1 MADENISNN
10 IAESGSLKSQGNVPD
25 KLSAQVAGGLL
36 SKLAPVKDIPIVQW
50 GFKYSG
56 LVVLICTVL
65 FAFGIYGLHEMDKNE
80 FPPFTIREGVVAAV
94 YPGASALEMEQQVLK
109 PLEEYVFSKKEVNK
123 VKTESNA
130 EAGIVMI
137 FVELDNNVTETS
149 TFWNTFTRELEDVKA
164 TLPSGVLALQVIS
177 DFGATSSI
185 LITMSSEDKTY
196 RELGDYMDDLK
207 SRLRPIKSVGQ
218 MSVYGKQNEQI
229 SVIIDPDRLANYGI
243 SEKTLAVQLLT
254 QGFNTT
260 GGEIHTWNYSSP
272 IYVSKPLNDVADI
285 ANQIIL
291 STPGGS
297 TVRVKDIAEVK
308 REYPEPTSFIT
319 NNGTKCIML
328 SVSMK
333 EDNNV
338 VFMGQDV
345 EKALEEFQQNLPE
358 DVSLFRI
365 TNQPLDVNNSVND
378 FLRELLIAVIAV
390 IIVIMCLLPIRTAL
404 IAAATIPITIFISL
418 ALFYILGI
426 ELNTVTL
433 ACLIVSLGMIVDNS
447 VVIIDDYVELLGEGM
462 DRKTATLRSASEF
475 YKSIFSATLAIS
487 IVFFPF
493 LITMTGMFRD
503 FLTDFP
509 WAMTIILVG
518 SFFIAE
524 LLVPFLQYILIKPD
538 KVKNLAETESTPVKN
553 KTTVTAKHFS
563 LMGWL
568 QKQYDRLIEICFE
581 YPWTTIIISL
591 ALTVIGGWIFLK
603 RPVVLM
609 PIAERNQF
617 AVEINLPA
625 GASLNATNYIA
636 DSLEKILSADP
647 RVVSVANFHGCSS
660 PRFQTTYAPQVGG
673 PNFAQFIVNTKSN
686 EATIDVL
693 DEYAPVYTNYFP
705 DATVRFK
712 QLSYSNAAYQIELHI
727 MGEDISMLNEFAD
740 SILDIMRGMDQ
751 MAFVRSSASD
761 QLLSTVVE
769 PDYNMMSRLGLTNAM
784 LETSLALR
792 YTKSGIPVATVW
804 DGTYS
809 VPVVIK
815 TNTSEYSNIS
825 SLSNQLIPV
834 MGISS
839 TPLSQFA
846 SVNPQWDYAKI
857 CHKDGIRE
865 VKLMAQVGREDN
877 AMAVTKELLG
887 KIDNLQIPEGIT
899 IEVGGDYEQFHTI
912 VPSIVKAIMMAI
924 VIIFFILLFHYKKVK
939 VSILLLLFM
948 IFSVPGAGFGLLIQ
962 DGVFSLTCTLGIISL
977 MGILVRNVIIMI
989 DYALELKGT
998 ENLQVRE
1005 AILESAKRRMRPI
1018 FLTSA
1023 AATMGVLPMVLTGS
1037 ALWKPMGT
1045 VIFWGTMITFFFI
1058 VTVIPVIYWKVMEP
1072 HGDDTTPQENVK
1084 QSLAT
1089 TIK

>member
-1 MADENISNN
+1 MADANN
-10 IAESGSLKSQGNVPD
+10 TTPQ
-25 KLSAQVAGGLL
+25 AQAPQVQGGLL

-50 GFKYSG
+50 GFRYAG

-65 FAFGIYGLHEMDKNE
+65 FGFGIFSLHEMNKNE

-94 YPGASALEMEQQVLK
+94 YPGATSLEMEQQVLK

-130 EAGIVMI
+130 QAGIVMI
-137 FVELDNNVTETS
+137 FVELDNNVTDTDA
-149 TFWNTFTRELEDVKA
+149 FWNTFTRELENVKA
-164 TLPSGVLALQVIS
+164 TLPPGVLAVRVIS
-177 DFGATSSI
+177 DFGATSSL
-185 LITMSSEDKTY
+185 LITMESEDKTY

-207 SRLRPIKSVGQ
+207 SRLRPIESVGQ
-218 MSVYGKQNEQI
+218 MTVYGKQNEQI
-229 SVIIDPDRLANYGI
+229 SVTIDPDKLVNYGI
-243 SEKTLAVQLLT
+243 SEKTMAMQLLT
-254 QGFNTT
+254 QGFHTT
-260 GGEIHTWNYSSP
+260 GGDIRTEYYTSP
-272 IYVSKPLNDVADI
+272 VNISTPLNDVADI
-285 ANQIIL
+285 ANQIIF
-291 STPGGS
+291 STPDGS
-297 TVRVKDIAEVK
+297 IVRLKDVVEVK
-308 REYPEPTSFIT
+308 REYPEPSSYIT

-338 VFMGQDV
+338 VFMGDDV
-345 EKALEEFQQNLPE
+345 ERVLEEFQQGLPE
-358 DVSLFRI
+358 DVTLFRI
-365 TNQPLDVNNSVND
+365 TNQPYDVNNSVND

-390 IIVIMCLLPIRTAL
+390 IIVIMCLLPFRTAL

-418 ALFYILGI
+418 ALFYIFGI

-462 DRKTATLRSASEF
+462 SRRDATLRSASEF

-509 WAMTIILVG
+509 WAMTIILIG

-538 KVKNLAETESTPVKN
+538 KVKGLAETEKALVHGDKSAAP
-553 KTTVTAKHFS
+553 KHFS

-568 QKQYDRLIEICFE
+568 QKRYDQLIEQCFNH
-581 YPWTTIIISL
+581 PWITIVVSL
-591 ALTVIGGWIFLK
+591 ALTVVGTWIFMK
-603 RPVVLM
+603 RPIVLM

-617 AVEINLPA
+617 AVEINLPI
-625 GASLNATNYIA
+625 GSSLNATNVVA
-636 DSLEKILSADP
+636 DSLEQILRRDP

-686 EATIDVL
+686 EATIEVL
-693 DEYAPVYTNYFP
+693 DEYAPKYTNYFP
-705 DATVRFK
+705 EATVRFK
-712 QLSYSNAAYQIELHI
+712 QLSYSNSPYQIVLHLLGDD
-727 MGEDISMLNEFAD
+727 MEPLVEYSD
-740 SILDIMRGMDQ
+740 SILAIMQ
-751 MAFVRSSASD
+751 QTEEIAFVMSTASE
-761 QLLSTVVE
+761 QLVSTKVE
-769 PDYNMMSRLGLTNAM
+769 PDYSMMSRLGMTNAM
-784 LETSLALR
+784 LETTLALR
-792 YTKSGIPVATVW
+792 LTKEGLPIANVW

-809 VPVVIK
+809 IPVVLK
-815 TNTSEYSNIS
+815 TNTSERSTIS
-825 SLSNQLIPV
+825 ELENQLMPV
-834 MGISS
+834 MLGISS
-839 TPLSQFA
+839 APLSQFA
-846 SVNPQWDYAKI
+846 TVKPQWNYGTI
-857 CHKDGIRE
+857 CHKDGRRE

-877 AMAVTKELLG
+877 AMAVTERLLE
-887 KIDNLQIPEGIT
+887 KISSLDRPDGVEMEI
-899 IEVGGDYEQFHTI
+899 GGDYEQFHTI
-912 VPSIVKAIMMAI
+912 VPNIVKAIAMAI

-948 IFSVPGAGFGLLIQ
+948 IFSMPGAGFGLLIQ

-989 DYALELKGT
+989 DYAQELQVT
-998 ENLQVRE
+998 ENLEVRE

-1058 VTVIPVIYWKVMEP
+1058 VTVIPVIYWKVM
-1072 HGDDTTPQENVK
+1072 TPRDNGTETP
-1084 QSLAT
+1084 AT
-1089 TIK
+1089 PAVQNSNK

>member
-1 MADENISNN
+1 MSNSTDSIN
-10 IAESGSLKSQGNVPD
+10 NTQLK
-25 KLSAQVAGGLL
+25 GGLL
-36 SKLAPVKDIPIVQW
+36 ANLAPVKDIPIVQW
-50 GFKYSG
+50 GFKYAG

-65 FAFGIYGLHEMDKNE
+65 FGFGIYGLHEMNKNE

-94 YPGASALEMEQQVLK
+94 YPGASSLEMEQQVLK

-130 EAGIVMI
+130 QAGMAMI
-137 FVELDNNVTETS
+137 FVELDDNVKDTE
-149 TFWNTFTRELEDVKA
+149 TFWNTFTRELEDVKL
-164 TLPSGVLALQVIS
+164 TLPAGVLAVKVIS
-177 DFGATSSI
+177 NFGATSSI
-185 LITMSSEDKTY
+185 LMTMESEDKTY

-207 SRLRPIKSVGQ
+207 SRLRPIKSVGE
-218 MSVYGKQNEQI
+218 MTVYGKQNEQI
-229 SVIIDPDRLANYGI
+229 TVTVDPARLSQYGI
-243 SEKTLAVQLLT
+243 SEKTMALQLLT

-260 GGEIHTWNYSSP
+260 GGNINSTYYTSP
-272 IYVSKPLNDVADI
+272 IYVSRPLNDVADI

-291 STPGGS
+291 ATPGGS
-297 TVRVKDIAEVK
+297 IVRVKDVADVR
-308 REYPEPTSFIT
+308 REYPEPTSYIT

-328 SVSMK
+328 SISMK

-338 VFMGQDV
+338 VFMGDDV
-345 EKALEEFQQNLPE
+345 EKVLEEFQAGLPE
-358 DVSLFRI
+358 DVTLFRI
-365 TNQPLDVNNSVND
+365 TNQPYDVNNSVND

-390 IIVIMCLLPIRTAL
+390 IIVIMCLLPFRTAL

-418 ALFYILGI
+418 ALFYVFGI

-524 LLVPFLQYILIKPD
+524 LLVPFLQYVLIKPE
-538 KVKNLAETESTPVKN
+538 KVKGLAETEAALVKGD
-553 KTTVTAKHFS
+553 KSQAPKHFS

-568 QKQYDRLIEICFE
+568 QKKYDALIVICFDH
-581 YPWTTIIISL
+581 PWITIAISL
-591 ALTVIGGWIFLK
+591 VLTVIGSWIFLK

-625 GASLNATNYIA
+625 GASLNATDIVA
-636 DSLEKILSADP
+636 DSLEAILSRDP

-673 PNFAQFIVNTKSN
+673 PNFAQFIVNTVSN
-686 EATIDVL
+686 EATVEVL
-693 DEYAPVYTNYFP
+693 DEYAPKYTEYFP
-705 DATVRFK
+705 DANVRFK
-712 QLSYSNAAYQIELHI
+712 QLSYSKAAYPIELHI
-727 MGEDISMLNEFAD
+727 IGEDMDALVEYAD
-740 SILDIMRGMDQ
+740 SVFAIMQEMKEIS
-751 MAFVRSSASD
+751 FVMSTSSE
-761 QLLSTVVE
+761 QLVSTLVE
-769 PDYNMMSRLGLTNAM
+769 PDYNMMSRLGLTNAL

-792 YTKSGIPVATVW
+792 FNKEGLPIANVW
-804 DGTYS
+804 DGNYK
-809 VPVVIK
+809 VPVVLK
-815 TNTSEYSNIS
+815 TPTSEHSDVS
-825 SLSNQLIPV
+825 ELENQLIPV
-834 MGISS
+834 MGIS
-839 TPLSQFA
+839 TAPLSQFA
-846 SVNPQWDYAKI
+846 TVKPQWNYGKI
-857 CHKDGIRE
+857 CHKDGKRE
-865 VKLMAQVGREDN
+865 VKLMAQVGRENN
-877 AMAVTKELLG
+877 AMAVTSALLE
-887 KIDNLQIPEGIT
+887 KIKDMPAPDGIS
-899 IEVGGDYEQFHTI
+899 IDIGGDYEQFHTI

-948 IFSVPGAGFGLLIQ
+948 IFSLPGAGFGLLIQ

-989 DYALELKGT
+989 DYAQELRNT
-998 ENLQVRE
+998 ENLPTKE

-1023 AATMGVLPMVLTGS
+1023 AATMGVLPMVISGS

-1072 HGDDTTPQENVK
+1072 HDDDAVQNNGNNVTPAN
-1084 QSLAT
+1084 S
-1089 TIK
+1089 

>member
-1 MADENISNN
+1 MAENQNNLSNN
-10 IAESGSLKSQGNVPD
+10 VPE
-25 KLSAQVAGGLL
+25 GGLL

-65 FAFGIYGLHEMDKNE
+65 FGFGIYGLHEMDKNE

-94 YPGASALEMEQQVLK
+94 YPGASSLEMEEEVLK

-130 EAGIVMI
+130 QAGIVMI
-137 FVELDNNVTETS
+137 FVELDDNVKDTE
-149 TFWNTFTRELEDVKA
+149 TFWNTFTRELEDVKT
-164 TLPSGVLALQVIS
+164 TLPTGVLAVKVIS
-177 DFGATSSI
+177 NFGATSSI
-185 LITMSSEDKTY
+185 LMTMESTDKTY
-196 RELGDYMDDLK
+196 RELGEYMDELR
-207 SRLRPIKSVGQ
+207 SRLRPIKSVGE
-218 MSVYGKQNEQI
+218 MAVYGKQNEQI
-229 SVIIDPDRLANYGI
+229 TVTVDPERLAQYGI
-243 SEKTLAVQLLT
+243 SERTMALQLLT

-260 GGEIHTWNYSSP
+260 GGDIHSYHYTSP
-272 IYVSKPLNDVADI
+272 IKVSGPLNDVSDVS
-285 ANQIIL
+285 NQIIF
-291 STPGGS
+291 STPQGS
-297 TVRVKDIAEVK
+297 IVRIKDVADVT
-308 REYPEPTSFIT
+308 REYPEPSSYIT
-319 NNGTKCIML
+319 NNGIKCIML
-328 SVSMK
+328 SISMK

-338 VFMGQDV
+338 VFMGEDV
-345 EKALEEFQQNLPE
+345 ERVLEEFSSELPE
-358 DVSLFRI
+358 DVTLFRI
-365 TNQPLDVNNSVND
+365 TNQPYDVNNSVND

-390 IIVIMCLLPIRTAL
+390 IIVIMCLLPFRTAL

-418 ALFYILGI
+418 ALFYIFGI

-462 DRKTATLRSASEF
+462 DRKQATLRSASEF

-524 LLVPFLQYILIKPD
+524 LLVPFLQYILIKPE
-538 KVKNLAETESTPVKN
+538 KVKDLAETEAALVKGN
-553 KTTVTAKHFS
+553 AATVKPKHFS

-568 QKQYDRLIEICFE
+568 QKNYDRLIVKCFDA
-581 YPWTTIIISL
+581 PWITIAISL
-591 ALTVIGGWIFLK
+591 VLTVVGAWVFLK

-625 GASLNATNYIA
+625 GASLAATNVVA
-636 DSLEKILSADP
+636 DSLEAILSKDP

-673 PNFAQFIVNTKSN
+673 PNFAQFIVNTISN
-686 EATIDVL
+686 EATIEVL
-693 DEYAPVYTNYFP
+693 DEYTSKYTNYFP
-705 DATVRFK
+705 EATIRFK
-712 QLSYSNAAYQIELHI
+712 QLSYSKAPYQIELHF
-727 MGEDISMLNEFAD
+727 MGEDMDELKQYSD
-740 SILDIMRGMDQ
+740 SILTLMQDMDEI
-751 MAFVRSSASD
+751 AFVMSTASE
-761 QLLSTVVE
+761 QLVSTVVE
-769 PDYNMMSRLGLTNAM
+769 PDYNMMSRLGLTTGL

-792 YTKSGIPVATVW
+792 FTKEGLPVATVW
-804 DGTYS
+804 DGNYK
-809 VPVVIK
+809 VPVVLK
-815 TNTSEYSNIS
+815 TPTSVHSNITD
-825 SLSNQLIPV
+825 LENQLIPV
-834 MGISS
+834 MGVQ
-839 TPLSQFA
+839 TAPLSQFA
-846 SVNPQWDYAKI
+846 TLKPQWNYGKI
-857 CHKDGIRE
+857 CHKDGKRE
-865 VKLMAQVGREDN
+865 VKLMAQVGRDDN
-877 AMAVTKELLG
+877 AMAVTEKLLQ
-887 KIDNLQIPEGIT
+887 KIAEKPLPEEIT
-899 IEVGGDYEQFHTI
+899 MEIGGDYEQFHTI
-912 VPSIVKAIMMAI
+912 VPNIVKAIMMAI
-924 VIIFFILLFHYKKVK
+924 VIIFFILLFHYKQVK
-939 VSILLLLFM
+939 VSVLLLVFM
-948 IFSVPGAGFGLLIQ
+948 IFSLPGAGFGLLIQ

-989 DYALELKGT
+989 DYAIELQNT
-998 ENLQVRE
+998 ENLPVKE

-1058 VTVIPVIYWKVMEP
+1058 VTVIPVIYWKVM
-1072 HGDDTTPQENVK
+1072 DR
-1084 QSLAT
+1084 
-1089 TIK
+1089 